1 MGIFLKLCISIN
13 SNGASVDRTAETRVG
28 IYLSFTEFT
37 TVKDATW
44 VGISNYKK
52 IFLDQ
57 NFLNAL
63 KITSVLI
70 CFLNIFLHL
79 FFRHAVTFH

>member
-1 MGIFLKLCISIN
+1 MSYPLIARQNLRFATPYFYIRFDLFYAFLKSEFSTVQAQIVISCIDPFMTCMV
-13 SNGASVDRTAETRVG
+13 SV
-28 IYLSFTEFT
+28 
-37 TVKDATW
+37 
-44 VGISNYKK
+44 
-52 IFLDQ
+52 
-57 NFLNAL
+57 